1 MAEIGAF
8 DQPFNTK
15 LTKVKSN
22 TSNFYNAIEIQ
33 NSLGQINGKFCRA
46 FWWKGPGTVTGDSF
60 NVSIIYD
67 YGASLGY
74 GALGLYDFVF
84 TNSMPSADYTVI
96 VSANHSRDI
105 NGNRIFLHLRNR
117 ASNAFRVE
125 TVGGNGETGT
135 FDAVDMAC
143 IVYSN

>member
-8 DQPFNTK
+8 DQPSNTK
-15 LTKVKSN
+15 LTIVKSN

-46 FWWKGPGTVTGDSF
+46 YYWQGPGDDYSDMF
-60 NVSIIYD
+60 NISSIYN
-67 YGASLGY
+67 YGSILGY

-84 TNSMPSADYTVI
+84 TNPMPSANYTVI

-105 NGNRIFLHLRNR
+105 NGNRIFFHVRNR

-125 TVGGNGETGT
+125 TLGGNGETGI
-135 FDAVDMAC
+135 FDVMDMAC
-143 IVYSN
+143 IVYS

>member
-46 FWWKGPGTVTGDSF
+46 YYWQGPDGDDLLDLF
-60 NVSIIYD
+60 NINSITNYGGGIYD
-67 YGASLGY
+67 L
-74 GALGLYDFVF
+74 VF
-84 TNSMPSADYTVI
+84 TNIMPSANYTVI
-96 VSANHSRDI
+96 VSANNNRNI
-105 NGNRIFLHLRNR
+105 NTGDRIFLHLRNR

-135 FDAVDMAC
+135 FDALDMAC
-143 IVYSN
+143 IVYS

>member
-8 DQPFNTK
+8 AQPFNTK

-33 NSLGQINGKFCRA
+33 NSLGQINGTFCRA
-46 FWWKGPGTVTGDSF
+46 YYWQGPGDDYSDMF
-60 NVSIIYD
+60 NIYSITNYGGGIYD
-67 YGASLGY
+67 L
-74 GALGLYDFVF
+74 VF
-84 TNSMPSADYTVI
+84 TNIMPSANYTVI

-105 NGNRIFLHLRNR
+105 NGNRIFLHVRNR

-125 TVGGNGETGT
+125 TVGGNGETGI
-135 FDAVDMAC
+135 FDALDMAC

>member
-8 DQPFNTK
+8 DQPSNTK
-15 LTKVKSN
+15 LTIVKSN

-46 FWWKGPGTVTGDSF
+46 YYWKGPGDDYSDMF
-60 NVSIIYD
+60 NISSIID
-67 YGASLGY
+67 YGSILGI
-74 GALGLYDFVF
+74 GAIGIYDFVF
-84 TNSMPSADYTVI
+84 TNIMPSANYTVI

-105 NGNRIFLHLRNR
+105 NENRIFFHVRNR

-125 TVGGNGETGT
+125 TVGGNGETGI
-135 FDAVDMAC
+135 FDVMDMAC
-143 IVYSN
+143 IVYS

>member
-8 DQPFNTK
+8 AQQISNTK
-15 LTKVKSN
+15 LTIVKSN

-46 FWWKGPGTVTGDSF
+46 YYWQGPDGDDLLELF
-60 NVSIIYD
+60 NINSITNYGGGIYD
-67 YGASLGY
+67 L
-74 GALGLYDFVF
+74 VF
-84 TNSMPSADYTVI
+84 TNIMPSANYTVI

-125 TVGGNGETGT
+125 TVGGNGETGI
-135 FDAVDMAC
+135 FDALDMAC
-143 IVYSN
+143 IVYS